1 MPLMVVVMEM
11 TRCYKW
17 IMSMIGNYL
26 VILSLL
32 AHHLMWLENIFPILH
47 DCYLGCFLNPQAT
60 INGMVQDKK
69 EVDAKGILDSGGA
82 LGMFYCNIP
91 HTIIR
96 KRMGQGK

>member
-47 DCYLGCFLNPQAT
+47 DCYLGCFVNPQAM
-60 INGMVQDKK
+60 INGIVLYKK
-69 EVDAKGILDSGGA
+69 EVDAHGILDNGGA
-82 LGMFYCNIP
+82 LGIFY
-91 HTIIR
+91 
-96 KRMGQGK
+96 

>member
-1 MPLMVVVMEM
+1 MVVVMEM

-32 AHHLMWLENIFPILH
+32 AHHLMWLANNFLILH
-47 DCYLGCFLNPQAT
+47 DRYLGCFINAQAM

-91 HTIIR
+91 QTIIR

>member
-1 MPLMVVVMEM
+1 MVGK
-11 TRCYKW
+11 Y
-17 IMSMIGNYL
+17 
-26 VILSLL
+26 
-32 AHHLMWLENIFPILH
+32 FPILH
-47 DCYLGCFLNPQAT
+47 DCYLGCFLNPQVT

-69 EVDAKGILDSGGA
+69 EVDEKGILDSGGA